1 MKNESWK
8 TNVASF
14 ICPALGKVW
23 NNADKWREFSA
34 GLGREHHTPSAEK
47 MPVLS
52 HQGKDRAGLPSGPW
66 FAALWQIKLP
76 RVSVEPHYQW
86 LVNEQWGLLLS
97 VLKKKITKISSP
109 DTQAP
114 LTDVI
119 PCKTSEKM
127 EMLQNNKQRK
137 ESTYPNPLTQM
148 ALEGQCGLTCL
159 NSFCSQSNATA
170 LGWRREK
177 EKSIINA
184 AWPCSWFSQR
194 TRPFN
199 GGGKMARG

>member
-1 MKNESWK
+1 MQAWGESTTPRQPRK
-8 TNVASF
+8 CQYCHIRGRT
-14 ICPALGKVW
+14 
-23 NNADKWREFSA
+23 
-34 GLGREHHTPSAEK
+34 GLGSPLGHG
-47 MPVLS
+47 L
-52 HQGKDRAGLPSGPW
+52 LPSDKSNSP
-66 FAALWQIKLP
+66 
-76 RVSVEPHYQW
+76 ECQW
-86 LVNEQWGLLLS
+86 NLITSGLLMS
-97 VLKKKITKISSP
+97 SGGCCFQCSKKKITKISSP

-119 PCKTSEKM
+119 PCKRSEKM